1 MSIAVV
7 TGGAGAFGS
16 AAAEALAEAGH
27 TVVLADLD
35 AERAQ
40 AAAERI
46 RSTGSN
52 ASAVQ
57 VDLTDEASINAAV
70 AEIVAQHGTINVVVN
85 NAGSLPVGDS
95 TVTDAALFDF
105 TLSLN
110 LRGAYLFTRA
120 VMPHLKRSAAGR
132 IVMMGSR
139 TWLSGGNPAYTAS
152 KAGMVGLARAFA
164 QELAPFGGTVNVVAP
179 GPVDTDLVTGD
190 ADTKRANFDTWAKQ
204 TPLGRVAT
212 PDDVAA
218 AVVFFASQG
227 AAFITGEVLHVAGG
241 LQLAPKL

>member
-1 MSIAVV
+1 MTTSIAVV

-16 AAAEALAEAGH
+16 AAARALAEAGH
-27 TVVLADLD
+27 AVVIADLD
-35 AERAQ
+35 AERARRV
-40 AAAERI
+40 AESI
-46 RSTGSN
+46 PG
-52 ASAVQ
+52 AIAVQ
-57 VDLTDEASINAAV
+57 VDLTDGVSIDRAV
-70 AEIVAQHGTINVVVN
+70 ADIVEQAGGIDVVVN

-95 TVTDAALFDF
+95 EATDAALFDF

-110 LRGAYLFTRA
+110 LRGTYLFTRA
-120 VMPHLKRSAAGR
+120 AMPHLKQSQRAR

-164 QELAPFGGTVNVVAP
+164 QELAATGGTVNVVAP
-179 GPVDTDLVTGD
+179 GPVDTELVAGD
-190 ADTKRANFDTWAKQ
+190 AETKQALFAGWAAQ

-212 PDDVAA
+212 PGDVAA
-218 AVVFFASQG
+218 AVVFFASPG